1 MYAIIRTGG
10 KQAKVREGDVIDV
23 ERLRAEGEVTF
34 TPLLFVGDDGTV
46 ISDREGLKK
55 VRVVGRI
62 VGGSTGPKVD
72 IFKYKAKTGYR
83 RRQGHRQKYTTV
95 EVTAIEAPGTKP
107 AAKAKAEPAAEEPA
121 APAGTAAEKAPASE
135 PAAATAT
142 TTKPAAAK
150 AKTTK
155 STTTEKASPG
165 GKAASEEPAKP
176 SAKRS
181 SKSTSTTK
189 KSTSTTKKS
198 TTTTKKTSTAKK
210 PASKK
215 ES

>member
-23 ERLRAEGEVTF
+23 ERLRAEGEITF

-46 ISDREGLKK
+46 ISDRDGLKS
-55 VRVVGRI
+55 VRVVARV
-62 VGGSTGPKVD
+62 VGGSAGPKID

-95 EVTAIEAPGTKP
+95 EVTAIEAPGVTRDQKAAEPEKAVEPAVVDSAENTAEATGAEKP
-107 AAKAKAEPAAEEPA
+107 AAKASTAAGKRTTTAKKTATTTAKKSA
-121 APAGTAAEKAPASE
+121 ATAAEK
-135 PAAATAT
+135 PAASAKKPTTAAKKTTTTSKSAT
-142 TTKPAAAK
+142 TTKK
-150 AKTTK
+150 A
-155 STTTEKASPG
+155 
-165 GKAASEEPAKP
+165 
-176 SAKRS
+176 
-181 SKSTSTTK
+181 
-189 KSTSTTKKS
+189 
-198 TTTTKKTSTAKK
+198 TSTAKK